1 VKKLIGLILILG
13 IIVTA
18 FTMGLYSR
26 DTGRPPWK
34 WGQEDWH
41 NWVTFTRA
49 QTQVASEDLTRE
61 AKERTQTAWKWV
73 GKNTQEL
80 YNQSKE
86 LLARLRVSP
95 AQVTPAPATKPAQP
109 PSALAPNQPPAAGP
123 TVETTAPTAAVPPD
137 PLDDRSPNYRYG
149 KEWLRKG
156 IDEWKVSLVQ
166 PGASERA
173 KTFFEK
179 AISSF
184 QAAGQELGDPDAV
197 KDWLHSAQKYL
208 ADTDERIAHIHQEGK
223 TP

>member
-1 VKKLIGLILILG
+1 MKKLLGLILILG
-13 IIVTA
+13 IIVAA

-34 WGQEDWH
+34 WSQEDWH
-41 NWVTFTRA
+41 HWATFTRA
-49 QTQVASEDLTRE
+49 QTRAASEGLTRE
-61 AKERTQTAWKWV
+61 AKERTQSAWKWV

-86 LLARLRVSP
+86 LLARLGPSP
-95 AQVTPAPATKPAQP
+95 AQITPAPATQPAQP
-109 PSALAPNQPPAAGP
+109 SSAPAPSQPPAAGP

-137 PLDDRSPNYRYG
+137 PLDDRSPDYRYG

-208 ADTDERIAHIHQEGK
+208 ADTDERIAHIRQEGE